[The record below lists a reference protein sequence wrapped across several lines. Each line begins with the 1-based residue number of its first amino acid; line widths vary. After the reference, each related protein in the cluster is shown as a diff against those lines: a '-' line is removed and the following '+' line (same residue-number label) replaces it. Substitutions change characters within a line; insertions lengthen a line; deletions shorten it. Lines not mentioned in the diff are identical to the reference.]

1 MLRKNTSEKT
11 YPMHRLKPLITA
23 LLTIISIPVFAQTK
37 SLYSFQELSR
47 IYYKKQKDSLSKAW
61 VCPATYKEKN
71 TQKKYK
77 EIWDGR
83 TSFFTEAIDGN
94 NYIRDKEVY
103 EYVEGI
109 ITQIVQANKTL
120 IPVKPMLVI
129 DRSSSVNAY
138 AIGNNI
144 IAVNLGLIVFSKTK
158 EELSLVIAHELSHN
172 ILTHPENAMKQ
183 RAEWLTSDEYEK
195 SLNSVLDSKYER
207 LTRLKKVLENYSFSR
222 SKHQRYHESDADS
235 LAIVLLKKS
244 NIPFQ
249 ADFFLR
255 LDSADVVYQHPLK
268 NPVKSYFTA
277 YNLPFED
284 AWTKKR
290 SKGLSARV
298 YNFKDTTGVSDSLK
312 THPDCVERYN
322 KTRSQNVPATLT
334 SIPANIYEKANK
346 MLIWN
351 MYSNMSLTPCLYRI
365 LLEKDKGNTD
375 EWYDFMFNNIISGLY
390 YSDRELHRFNA
401 IGVVQK
407 EYISKD
413 YYELQTML
421 EQIPREQLEQY
432 CKSFQNAGFW
442 NSMPASEKALKNL
455 LSTLALDPDMSEN
468 NRSKAAR
475 EFSVSNANSMYYEF
489 ARIFEKQ

>member
-1 MLRKNTSEKT
+1 
-11 YPMHRLKPLITA
+11 MHRFKPLITT
-23 LLTIISIPVFAQTK
+23 LLTIISISVVAQTGPT
-37 SLYSFQELSR
+37 LYNFQDLSH
-47 IYYKKQKDSLSKAW
+47 IYYKKQRDSLNKAW
-61 VCPATYKEKN
+61 VCPSLYKEKT

-77 EIWDGR
+77 EIWEQR
-83 TSFFTEAIDGN
+83 TSFFTGAIEGD

-103 EYVEGI
+103 DYVDGI
-109 ITQIVQANKTL
+109 ITQIVQANKAM
-120 IPVKPMLVI
+120 IPVKPMLLI

-144 IAVNLGLIVFSKTK
+144 IAVNLGLIVFSRSK

-183 RAEWLTSDEYEK
+183 RAEWLTSEEYQK
-195 SLNSVLDSKYER
+195 SLNAVLDSKYER

-235 LAIVLLKKS
+235 LAIILLKKS

-249 ADFFLR
+249 AGFFLR

-268 NPVKSYFTA
+268 KPVKSYFTA

-290 SKGLSARV
+290 TKGLSARA
-298 YNFKDTTGVSDSLK
+298 YNFKDTTGINDSLK

-322 KTRSQNVPATLT
+322 KTRSQTVAATLT
-334 SIPANIYEKANK
+334 GIPANIRDKANK

-351 MYSNMSLTPCLYRI
+351 MYTNMSLTPCLYRI

-401 IGVVQK
+401 IGVIQK

-442 NSMPASEKALKNL
+442 NNMPASEKALKKL
-455 LSTLALDPDMSEN
+455 MATLALDADNSATN
-468 NRSKAAR
+468 KSKAAKL
-475 EFSVSNANSMYYEF
+475 FSTDNASSMYYEF
-489 ARIFEKQ
+489 AKIFEK

>member
-1 MLRKNTSEKT
+1 MYSF
-11 YPMHRLKPLITA
+11 KPLLTAA
-23 LLTIISIPVFAQTK
+23 LLTIFSITVVAQTK
-37 SLYSFQELSR
+37 SLYSFQDLSH
-47 IYYKKQKDSLSKAW
+47 IYYKKQKDSLTKAW
-61 VCPATYKEKN
+61 TCPAIYKDKN

-77 EIWDGR
+77 EIWDER
-83 TSFFTEAIDGN
+83 TSFFTGAIDGD
-94 NYIRDKEVY
+94 NYIRDNEVY
-103 EYVEGI
+103 DYVDGI
-109 ITQIVQANKTL
+109 ITQIVQANKAM
-120 IPVKPMLVI
+120 IPVKPMLLI

-144 IAVNLGLIVFSKTK
+144 IAVNLGLIVFSRSK

-183 RAEWLTSDEYEK
+183 RAEWLTSDEYQK
-195 SLNSVLDSKYER
+195 SLNAVLDSKYER
-207 LTRLKKVLENYSFSR
+207 LTRLKKVIENYSFSR

-249 ADFFLR
+249 AGFFLH
-255 LDSADVVYQHPLK
+255 LDSADIVYQQPLK
-268 NPVKSYFTA
+268 TPVKSYFTA
-277 YNLPFED
+277 YTLPFED
-284 AWTKKR
+284 TWTKKR
-290 SKGLSARV
+290 SKGLSARA

-322 KTRSQNVPATLT
+322 KTRSQTVAAALT
-334 SIPANIYEKANK
+334 SIPANVHEKANK

-375 EWYDFMFNNIISGLY
+375 TWYDFMFNNVVSGLY
-390 YSDRELHRFNA
+390 FADRELHRFNA
-401 IGVVQK
+401 IGVIQK

-421 EQIPREQLEQY
+421 EQIPREQLEQQ
-432 CKSFQNAGFW
+432 CKIFQNAGFW
-442 NSMPASEKALKNL
+442 KSMPPSEKALKSFL
-455 LSTLALDPDMSEN
+455 YTLALDPDNSEKN
-468 NRSKAAR
+468 KSKAAK
-475 EFSVSNANSMYYEF
+475 EFTADNANSMYYEF
-489 ARIFEKQ
+489 AKIFEK